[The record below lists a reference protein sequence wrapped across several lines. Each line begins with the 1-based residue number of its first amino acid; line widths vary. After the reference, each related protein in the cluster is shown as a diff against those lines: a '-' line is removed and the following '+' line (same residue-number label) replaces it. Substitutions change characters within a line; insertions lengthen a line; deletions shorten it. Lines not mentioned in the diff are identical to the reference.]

1 MFVIITILIILSI
14 FMYLIIYGGSKNK
27 TEFEKKMEDAEQI
40 KYLYEQEKKRE
51 ERKKK
56 YGRRTK

>member
-1 MFVIITILIILSI
+1 
-14 FMYLIIYGGSKNK
+14 MYLIIYGGSKNK

-56 YGRRTK
+56 YGRRIK